1 MGAADNA
8 LAIDHD
14 RGRRPEG
21 ERKRRRRWRRISIP
35 VAGVAYRTSCPFAG
49 VRCRRADEAKRGDQC
64 RRRQSHSVHLL
75 PPDEP
80 LPMREGRPT
89 ASFARNRQWVNVR
102 RRALALHAR
111 KEWPAIV
118 VNQGR
123 IGVQIMAPLPAMGQK
138 WRWLARS
145 TRCGRAPTR
154 DASLDTMLLSIAG
167 AGSGCLRPPRLS
179 MFHRPGW
186 PTRPLAGTRR
196 RRSRSYTRRARPS
209 RRRNRRQRD
218 WRIRRTPAV

>member
-1 MGAADNA
+1 MRPSEAINAAA
-8 LAIDHD
+8 AKAILF
-14 RGRRPEG
+14 
-21 ERKRRRRWRRISIP
+21 
-35 VAGVAYRTSCPFAG
+35 TSCLLTNHYRCGRAG
-49 VRCRRADEAKRGDQC
+49 QRHPSLGIGSGSMYDD
-64 RRRQSHSVHLL
+64 
-75 PPDEP
+75 D
-80 LPMREGRPT
+80 
-89 ASFARNRQWVNVR
+89 
-102 RRALALHAR
+102 ALALHAR